1 MRNYLS
7 ICRLFI
13 LVLGFIFV
21 NFHGIF
27 AQVKPVSTESIAE
40 IALERGLNEVDLGMY
55 GGTLFMQG
63 MSELAVFQKNSK
75 NLLRTI
81 EIFEKFKTK
90 EIKGRGSFISYEAG
104 GSGIAYLNYLNK
116 SPKLSANVVEF
127 ADKMFKNQKL
137 TSEGLLTAPWLKDSL
152 DQFMIDCAFAVTP
165 YMLYAGLQAK
175 LR

>member
-1 MRNYLS
+1 VWKRCISS
-7 ICRLFI
+7 IDSRTPNPQSLRLRVTQLLCI
-13 LVLGFIFV
+13 LRYP
-21 NFHGIF
+21 IF
-27 AQVKPVSTESIAE
+27 ASSKWQF
-40 IALERGLNEVDLGMY
+40 LLGY
-55 GGTLFMQG
+55 I
-63 MSELAVFQKNSK
+63 KNSK

-116 SPKLSANVVEF
+116 SPKLSAHVVEF

-152 DQFMIDCAFAVTP
+152 DQFMIDCAFTVTP

>member
-1 MRNYLS
+1 MWAFALTHRDCYLGEQYQLHS
-7 ICRLFI
+7 DI
-13 LVLGFIFV
+13 
-21 NFHGIF
+21 
-27 AQVKPVSTESIAE
+27 ESGHQRA
-40 IALERGLNEVDLGMY
+40 A
-55 GGTLFMQG
+55 
-63 MSELAVFQKNSK
+63 
-75 NLLRTI
+75 I

-116 SPKLSANVVEF
+116 SPKLSAHVVEF

-152 DQFMIDCAFAVTP
+152 DLFMIDCAFAVTP